1 MGSVIKI
8 VVPGKFGTLNEFI
21 DANRRG
27 RGNWNKGNDMKRNDQ
42 RVVYHYLPRGV
53 RFDKR
58 VFLEYHFFEPSAR
71 RDKDNVSGYFH
82 KIFQDALVQKGIIRN
97 DGWKDIEGWTDRFD
111 IDRKNPRIEITI
123 REVEQ

>member
-1 MGSVIKI
+1 MGSVKI

-82 KIFQDALVQKGIIRN
+82 KIFQDALVQKGIIQN